1 MPAVMHA
8 CGNACWQGRRR
19 AVTRAGRATQVLV
32 RGRIHTVRGKGKS
45 AFLVLRQSTAT
56 VQGVLFVDDSTVSK
70 GMVKYA
76 SQIPR
81 ESIVDVEGTV
91 AIPQNAVE
99 SCSQSEVRTRDFG
112 LKGVLA
118 VGGAPP
124 GFRV

>member
-1 MPAVMHA
+1 M
-8 CGNACWQGRRR
+8 
-19 AVTRAGRATQVLV
+19 

-99 SCSQSEVRTRDFG
+99 SCSQSEVRPRDLG
-112 LKGVLA
+112 NKGVLE
-118 VGGAPP
+118 VGGATPR
-124 GFRV
+124 FRI